1 MLQDHKSNKKTNH
14 IKRVSQFLSRTKEF
28 IFMNE
33 NISFHEDKYF
43 FHEKNLIKTIY
54 KYNIRLL

>member
-1 MLQDHKSNKKTNH
+1 MK
-14 IKRVSQFLSRTKEF
+14 I
-28 IFMNE
+28 